1 MTRRLTPADL
11 ADILRDTTH
20 AQAKPPRTT
29 AGDVAVQT
37 LKALAAGV
45 GASMLVGGA
54 LWLLAAPPDI
64 IGNAAATTA
73 VIVSGAVLL
82 VQAVPSDKL
91 LTVRRIQ
98 QVQAVVIDAEFRK
111 RKAYEVIEQMEERV
125 NELQRALDR
134 MTQERDSA
142 VLEKKRAVDQLRS
155 ATEKTFVRA
164 SNTESQVVKDAHEFL
179 RHWFGSNETKWF
191 SRAIANEFGWSDK
204 RHKAAQQ
211 LLVDSGVVV
220 VNEKRPRVLVRPLD
234 AAIRAVNDHVAKVE
248 SVYAASAPR
257 PTWDMEEE

>member
-1 MTRRLTPADL
+1 MTRRLSPADL

-29 AGDVAVQT
+29 AGDVLVLV

-45 GASMLVGGA
+45 GAAMLIGGG
-54 LWLLAAPPDI
+54 LWLLGAPTEI
-64 IGNAAATTA
+64 VGNSAATTA
-73 VIVSGAVLL
+73 VIVAGTVLL

-98 QVQAVVIDAEFRK
+98 KVQAVVIDAEFRK
-111 RKAYEVIEQMEERV
+111 RQAYQAIEQLEERID
-125 NELQRALDR
+125 ELQRALDR
-134 MTQERDSA
+134 MTQERDNA

-164 SNTESQVVKDAHEFL
+164 SNTESQVVGDAHELL

-191 SRAIANEFGWSDK
+191 SRAVANEFGWSDK

-220 VNEKRPRVLVRPLD
+220 VNEKRPRVLVRPLN

-248 SVYAASAPR
+248 SVYATAAPR
-257 PTWDMEEE
+257 PNWDMEEE